1 MTLKRPTDGAD
12 EIDPDATVELEV
24 PDFSDTAAVQA
35 LDGTV
40 SLPALIT
47 ADLHAT
53 TDTYVGLGH
62 VDVVDHFA
70 NKLQE
75 VEERLRSQTDRL
87 AELELECESRK
98 AAEQQLRES
107 TQADLET
114 ARQAAAQEVDIA
126 REQARRAVQDLQ
138 GALLLASQE
147 SGERAT
153 QLQALQA
160 RVLTVEAEYSALLG
174 SHLQLAQQEGQQ
186 ANLAR
191 EVAALRAANESQLEA
206 LRSVEGYRNVSGSLL
221 DEREGQ
227 IAELE
232 RGLALQEQARLA
244 REQQFLADLAAREAQ
259 WAGEKAQEEQE
270 VARLRREAKAA
281 EKRAQKQAYELTKQH
296 DAERAELE
304 RQLAQRIVERETQ
317 VGELTVTLERQLA
330 ELRQESQV
338 LAMGHATQLAALAT
352 AHEERLAAAV
362 AVATGTA
369 ATASAAQR
377 SDYERQLADVTSQR
391 DQQVA
396 DLAAALERQ
405 GAEHHQAAQAL
416 VSGHAEQMAAL
427 LVEHAARL
435 ADLQARHALD
445 SQESLLA
452 VDAKLSALM
461 VERDQQIAE
470 LRREFEGRV
479 AHHAQQYAALESQ
492 LTEQTAD
499 LERQLA
505 FTRQDAAEAAEQA
518 DRSLAELLATRDALS
533 EALASAETERDRLAQ
548 ESVTLSRQ
556 VTDLQSQLAER
567 DEQLKRTQAEAHA
580 GAALLGNLQQSI
592 DRLGREG
599 GARPPRALVPAVV
612 AEEPLDT
619 RSRLL
624 VQEMGGMEVG
634 YPLQQRT
641 TIGRTSDNDI
651 AIDTNFI
658 SRHHAVV
665 LVSSR
670 HTIIEDLKST
680 NGIRV
685 NGRRISRQLLH
696 DGDLVTIGKSDF
708 RYSLA
713 PLSETP
719 PAP

>member
-1 MTLKRPTDGAD
+1 MDGAN
-12 EIDPDATVELEV
+12 EIDLDATVELEV

-40 SLPALIT
+40 SLPALGN
-47 ADLHAT
+47 AALHAT
-53 TDTYVGLGH
+53 TDTYLGLAHVGA
-62 VDVVDHFA
+62 VDHFA

-87 AELELECESRK
+87 VELELECEARQ

-107 TQADLET
+107 TQAEC
-114 ARQAAAQEVDIA
+114 AAVRQAAALEVDIA
-126 REQARRAVQDLQ
+126 REQARHAVQALQ
-138 GALLLASQE
+138 GELLQASQE
-147 SGERAT
+147 GAERAM

-160 RVLTVEAEYSALLG
+160 RVLTVEADYSTLLG

-186 ANLAR
+186 AALSR

-206 LRSVEGYRNVSGSLL
+206 LRSVEGYRNVSRSLL
-221 DEREGQ
+221 DERDGQ

-232 RGLALQEQARLA
+232 QALVLREQARQE
-244 REQQFLADLAAREAQ
+244 REQQFLVDLAAREAH
-259 WAGEKAQEEQE
+259 WADEKAQEEQE
-270 VARLRREAKAA
+270 AARLRREIKGA
-281 EKRAQKQAYELTKQH
+281 EKRAQKQVYELTKQH
-296 DAERAELE
+296 DLQRSELE
-304 RQLAQRIVERETQ
+304 QQLAQQLAQLTAQREEQ
-317 VGELTVTLERQLA
+317 VGELAAAHEARLA
-330 ELRQESQV
+330 ELQARHDLAHQESLLGVDAQLV
-338 LAMGHATQLAALAT
+338 AMMA
-352 AHEERLAAAV
+352 E
-362 AVATGTA
+362 
-369 ATASAAQR
+369 
-377 SDYERQLADVTSQR
+377 R

-396 DLAAALERQ
+396 E
-405 GAEHHQAAQAL
+405 
-416 VSGHAEQMAAL
+416 V
-427 LVEHAARL
+427 
-435 ADLQARHALD
+435 
-445 SQESLLA
+445 
-452 VDAKLSALM
+452 
-461 VERDQQIAE
+461 
-470 LRREFEGRV
+470 RREIEGRV
-479 AHHAQQYAALESQ
+479 THQTQQYAALESQ

-499 LERQLA
+499 LERQLEA
-505 FTRQDAAEAAEQA
+505 TRQDAAEAAEQA
-518 DRSLAELLATRDALS
+518 DRSLAELLATREALS
-533 EALASAETERDRLAQ
+533 EALAIAEAERERLAQ
-548 ESVTLSRQ
+548 DAVTLAGQ
-556 VTDLQSQLAER
+556 LTDLQRQLAER
-567 DEQLKRTQAEAHA
+567 EEQLKRTQAEAHA

-599 GARPPRALVPAVV
+599 AARPTRVLPSVAV
-612 AEEPLDT
+612 AEEPPDN

-641 TIGRTSDNDI
+641 TIGRTPDNDI

-685 NGRRISRQLLH
+685 NGRRVSRQLLH

-713 PLSETP
+713 QQSDAP
-719 PAP
+719 PQP